1 MGLIS
6 LVFVC
11 VCVVTTTADQS
22 LQAAN
27 TLSCSEEADDTC
39 PPAMFCEDGRCQ
51 CGKKYPSNYI
61 RCNGTTSFALKCFCV
76 SYVEHR
82 NITLTGSC
90 LRQLN
95 NTDPAERF
103 VGDTMYYKLPE
114 SKYKLDSTVCNYV
127 NRMGPLCGQ
136 CLPDHYPLAY
146 SYNLTCVPCSSSKWN
161 WFRYITA
168 AYLPLTLFYIAILF
182 FKINITSSR
191 FFAVV
196 YCCQNLSTAV
206 ALRVIF
212 STTAN
217 YNNASY
223 LLAAKIIFSF
233 HGIWNLDFFR
243 LFYTN
248 LCLRVSILPTIALD
262 YAIAVYPL
270 ILIVISYTLIV
281 LHDRNYRVVTI
292 AWKPFRILFSLFRR
306 NWNIRTSVID
316 AFGTFFFLSNFKFL
330 SVSFDL
336 LTYTHVYQLYPDH
349 YNHTSVLYYAGDI
362 EFFGKEHLP
371 FAILAIIVFCTLVLL
386 PVILLAIYPQR
397 CFQKFLNLFPVRWY
411 ILHTYMDSFHG
422 CYKNGTQPGTRDY
435 RWFVSVFF
443 FARVCQLVLFTL
455 GNAVVFMFMNT
466 VITMTLIALIALLQ
480 PFKSSLAYS
489 NEINIVFLLIYTFF
503 CTACN
508 GYVVATETA
517 PQGVEFFL
525 LSGISLALVPL
536 LYFLINIPYW
546 LYKHRKFGSN
556 IIHRLRS
563 RKKGYD
569 QLPEQLP
576 HRIENSGEY
585 HRGNLANFAK
595 Q

>member
-371 FAILAIIVFCTLVLL
+371 FAILAIIVFCTLVWL
-386 PVILLAIYPQR
+386 PVILLATLPTTLAFKSFST
-397 CFQKFLNLFPVRWY
+397 CFLFVGTY
-411 ILHTYMDSFHG
+411 LHTYMDSFHG

-455 GNAVVFMFMNT
+455 GNAVVFMFTRWTCANCT
-466 VITMTLIALIALLQ
+466 TATSIAWR
-480 PFKSSLAYS
+480 
-489 NEINIVFLLIYTFF
+489 TF
-503 CTACN
+503 
-508 GYVVATETA
+508 
-517 PQGVEFFL
+517 
-525 LSGISLALVPL
+525 
-536 LYFLINIPYW
+536 
-546 LYKHRKFGSN
+546 
-556 IIHRLRS
+556 
-563 RKKGYD
+563 
-569 QLPEQLP
+569 
-576 HRIENSGEY
+576 
-585 HRGNLANFAK
+585 
-595 Q
+595 